1 MIGLPRRSVRGKLLT
16 LTLLPI
22 LLTLLAL
29 MLLTA
34 YWTTTYT
41 DRQLYMKV
49 AADLAVARG
58 TLDMMQERQL
68 ERLEQ
73 MANAWRF
80 HDEIVQRDRQRLER
94 LVETIRERHGFDF
107 LRLLDVDAV
116 QQLELQQPSLYGLL
130 RPVAAGQ
137 SFTGLSVISAS
148 ELDDWYP
155 ELVDRVQVPVIP
167 TPRAR
172 PSDKQTENRALL
184 VRSLHPITNSEGEV
198 LFLLD
203 GGLLLNHN
211 LAFVDAIRDL
221 VYGPGALPEDGLGT
235 VTLFLDDIRITTNVP
250 GLNIEGVAPVNER
263 AIGTRVSAEV
273 ADRVLRDEN
282 LWLDRAFVVS
292 DWFIS
297 AYEPLYD
304 LRGDLVGILYAGF
317 SEGPFFAQYLMTLSE
332 LGVTLLLVLTLSAL
346 MVWRGANRLFA
357 PVKRIHDSVM
367 AVRSGQQQAR
377 IGALESGDEMTDLA
391 HQFDAMLDELDARQ
405 QKIQTA
411 AEELERKVQERTLS
425 LQQKTQDLQEH
436 IKLLKATR
444 AELFTKEKLA
454 VLGELTAGIA
464 HEINNP
470 AAVIL
475 GHMDLLQAELGPS
488 AVVVQE
494 EIDTVIE
501 QVYRIRAIINNLLQ
515 YTRPGQMVD
524 QLQQLDVNRVTRD
537 TLALVRHVLDKQGV
551 EVEQLYDPAVGKVQG
566 NRQQLQ
572 QVLVNLLLNA
582 ANALEGAG
590 KIHLSTHVWHSS
602 TGAPGVEI
610 RVRDEGRGMDESVLE
625 KIFQP
630 FFTTREGG
638 NGLGLSVSRSLIRRY
653 GGDIGVQSVSGQG
666 SCFSVYL
673 PEQARVNDEDEAT
686 MRQLL
691 SGLGVVN

>member
-1 MIGLPRRSVRGKLLT
+1 M
-16 LTLLPI
+16 
-22 LLTLLAL
+22 
-29 MLLTA
+29 
-34 YWTTTYT
+34 
-41 DRQLYMKV
+41 
-49 AADLAVARG
+49 
-58 TLDMMQERQL
+58 
-68 ERLEQ
+68 
-73 MANAWRF
+73 
-80 HDEIVQRDRQRLER
+80 
-94 LVETIRERHGFDF
+94 
-107 LRLLDVDAV
+107 
-116 QQLELQQPSLYGLL
+116 
-130 RPVAAGQ
+130 
-137 SFTGLSVISAS
+137 
-148 ELDDWYP
+148 
-155 ELVDRVQVPVIP
+155 
-167 TPRAR
+167 
-172 PSDKQTENRALL
+172 
-184 VRSLHPITNSEGEV
+184 
-198 LFLLD
+198 
-203 GGLLLNHN
+203 
-211 LAFVDAIRDL
+211 
-221 VYGPGALPEDGLGT
+221 
-235 VTLFLDDIRITTNVP
+235 
-250 GLNIEGVAPVNER
+250 
-263 AIGTRVSAEV
+263 
-273 ADRVLRDEN
+273 
-282 LWLDRAFVVS
+282 
-292 DWFIS
+292 
-297 AYEPLYD
+297 
-304 LRGDLVGILYAGF
+304 
-317 SEGPFFAQYLMTLSE
+317 
-332 LGVTLLLVLTLSAL
+332 
-346 MVWRGANRLFA
+346 
-357 PVKRIHDSVM
+357 
-367 AVRSGQQQAR
+367 
-377 IGALESGDEMTDLA
+377 
-391 HQFDAMLDELDARQ
+391 
-405 QKIQTA
+405 
-411 AEELERKVQERTLS
+411 
-425 LQQKTQDLQEH
+425 
-436 IKLLKATR
+436 
-444 AELFTKEKLA
+444 
-454 VLGELTAGIA
+454 LGELTAGIA

-551 EVEQLYDPAVGKVQG
+551 EVEQLYDSAVGKVQG

-602 TGAPGVEI
+602 AGAPGVEI